1 MKDSQIKYIKSLMET
16 LRLTKTTLADKC
28 DVSTMTIHRILT
40 DETYNPTQRT
50 ILAIAEAL
58 DVDEQ
63 DILQGS
69 SDSSKRIK
77 INGYIDYQG
86 VITRIDTF
94 KQLES
99 VYNRI
104 KSDTT
109 ISKLAKE
116 IRTQEK
122 ENKNSQS
129 KTLDIATIDL
139 FKHEEYDTKH
149 ICTHSF
155 RSNSD
160 IVDERPNDL
169 GNMAT
174 GYGFDLFNE
183 HFHNSECAYMCG
195 LFSLNTT
202 KCIEIQR
209 ELQAS
214 DNGYNAKK
222 EIRGGY
228 EKRAK
233 ECVRTDWSTFNVEWM
248 KYVVWQKCKG
258 NKEFSKMLLA
268 IPQNAI
274 IVENS
279 TYHKKPKESEDKAAF
294 WGARN
299 RELEEKRDIL
309 ERSVILANPKS
320 TKKELEEKANKARNS
335 IHSFGKWEGV
345 NCMGKI
351 LTLCKYHLHNHTEL
365 PIDYEL
371 LRSKQ
376 IYLFGKLL
384 TFDEAK
390 GTNKTIIFDFDG
402 TLLDT
407 RPWEQYEHLF
417 KQPQRGTD
425 EWKEGRREYLRHI
438 TDCKQ
443 WEGMDEVIAYLR
455 EQHIRTA
462 VVTAN
467 TKDRVVAAIKAFGWE
482 DVIDE
487 RNIFGCYSLGM
498 KRISKENGDSA
509 LFKKA
514 LEVMSVEASECIA
527 FGNEISD
534 TLAARNIGI
543 KAYNCLWGASDDEA
557 KVMRGE
563 MSDISLNSP
572 PEILNLI

>member
-1 MKDSQIKYIKSLMET
+1 MNDSQIKHIKSLMES
-16 LRLTKTTLADKC
+16 LGLTKSALAEKC
-28 DVSTMTIHRILT
+28 DVSTMTIHRILS

-50 ILAIAEAL
+50 IQALAYAL
-58 DVDEQ
+58 EVDEQ

-109 ISKLAKE
+109 ITKLAKE

-160 IVDERPNDL
+160 IVDDRPNDL

-174 GYGFDLFNE
+174 GYGFDLYNE
-183 HFHNSECAYMCG
+183 HFNNSECAYMCG
-195 LFSLNTT
+195 LFSLNTP

-248 KYVVWQKCKG
+248 KFVVWKKCKG

-279 TYHKKPKESEDKAAF
+279 TYHKKPKESEDKAGF

-309 ERSVILANPKS
+309 ERSVMQIPNQQRRNW
-320 TKKELEEKANKARNS
+320 KKRQTRQG
-335 IHSFGKWEGV
+335 IP
-345 NCMGKI
+345 
-351 LTLCKYHLHNHTEL
+351 Y
-365 PIDYEL
+365 
-371 LRSKQ
+371 
-376 IYLFGKLL
+376 
-384 TFDEAK
+384 
-390 GTNKTIIFDFDG
+390 
-402 TLLDT
+402 TLLA
-407 RPWEQYEHLF
+407 
-417 KQPQRGTD
+417 RG
-425 EWKEGRREYLRHI
+425 RE
-438 TDCKQ
+438 
-443 WEGMDEVIAYLR
+443 
-455 EQHIRTA
+455 RT
-462 VVTAN
+462 VWVRFLPYAN
-467 TKDRVVAAIKAFGWE
+467 TTFTTIQ
-482 DVIDE
+482 
-487 RNIFGCYSLGM
+487 
-498 KRISKENGDSA
+498 
-509 LFKKA
+509 
-514 LEVMSVEASECIA
+514 
-527 FGNEISD
+527 
-534 TLAARNIGI
+534 
-543 KAYNCLWGASDDEA
+543 
-557 KVMRGE
+557 
-563 MSDISLNSP
+563 NSQ
-572 PEILNLI
+572 